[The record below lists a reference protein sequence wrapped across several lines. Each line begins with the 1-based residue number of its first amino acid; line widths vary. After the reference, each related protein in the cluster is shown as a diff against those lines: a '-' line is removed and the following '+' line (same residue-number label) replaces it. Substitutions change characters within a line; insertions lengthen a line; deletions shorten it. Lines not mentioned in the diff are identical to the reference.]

1 MGEMIGKERG
11 EYTPL
16 KVTDSML
23 VELPTWD
30 QGAGLCRPKNDEL
43 RILRCR
49 ARRLFGRVRMKLI
62 AMTKTPGRNN
72 AFVPKKSFSVRTPL
86 LRDAQVEIGI
96 R

>member
-1 MGEMIGKERG
+1 
-11 EYTPL
+11 
-16 KVTDSML
+16 
-23 VELPTWD
+23 
-30 QGAGLCRPKNDEL
+30 
-43 RILRCR
+43 
-49 ARRLFGRVRMKLI
+49 MKLI